1 MICQS
6 ASAGNLPTTNNQ
18 YFLPPV
24 RTRAAWYVKD
34 YQPRSGERQVTVG
47 LSPLSNVQWRQIKL
61 QASRSLVFEL
71 ARVTA
76 GEVLPVSLS
85 FFLPRLSTGLT

>member
-1 MICQS
+1 MIRE
-6 ASAGNLPTTNNQ
+6 GLPTT
-18 YFLPPV
+18 L
-24 RTRAAWYVKD
+24 W
-34 YQPRSGERQVTVG
+34 GRQVTVG

-85 FFLPRLSTGLT
+85 FFLPRLSTGLA